1 MDNLTELDFPEI
13 EVNEYEIREEL
24 EELYKEYYQDQLNDY
39 LTGDLYEY

>member
-24 EELYKEYYQDQLNDY
+24 EQLYKEYY
-39 LTGDLYEY
+39 

>member
-39 LTGDLYEY
+39 LTGDFNEY

>member
-13 EVNEYEIREEL
+13 EVNEYEMREEL

-39 LTGDLYEY
+39 LTGDYNEY